1 MSQRDMQMVPMVP
14 ITIIDSA
21 EDIQMSIRDR
31 NSMEINSRYLLT
43 ISWPFPAIMG
53 QPLIYQ
59 RTEGS
64 DTITAHVDLPVNDD
78 DDDAN
83 ELYFTMLCLHRQDEF
98 QQAPI
103 PVEQLYNLPEPT
115 PKTKHRLQNPPP
127 ASNSSH
133 ESHGTRKA
141 LAQEWD
147 TVRSKTK
154 VPLESVA
161 DCPNDSRCPS
171 PPPETIPEIQLY
183 RGPEHVAVYAG
194 PQTADEILRF
204 IDRAKRSSQ
213 IPVHVSP
220 AEAEGFK
227 DVDDFVCIAHL
238 QPSETSLREAFEDV
252 AKKYWTE
259 FTFGIVDT
267 QAADSKVVCRKRDD
281 ASTHTSS
288 SPDGLEAWLIEA
300 SRPLITDLSR
310 ATHDRLLKR
319 GWPMVYIFHPSAA
332 TRASI
337 RAQLSSFAK
346 SQYASLTSVTV
357 APAYFPDLPGK
368 LGLDPAR
375 DGYPAGAVHQLS
387 NGRVYRYPKDRGFT
401 PKELQGWGLDVWQG
415 RVKPWTPPGQ
425 EEPKEEK
432 VGGANVR
439 IVGSSNLKVKNI
451 PGLKIKIGG
460 QERDEL

>member
-1 MSQRDMQMVPMVP
+1 MVSS
-14 ITIIDSA
+14 TFL
-21 EDIQMSIRDR
+21 
-31 NSMEINSRYLLT
+31 NLGFWLLLLASGT
-43 ISWPFPAIMG
+43 YAK
-53 QPLIYQ
+53 
-59 RTEGS
+59 
-64 DTITAHVDLPVNDD
+64 D
-78 DDDAN
+78 
-83 ELYFTMLCLHRQDEF
+83 
-98 QQAPI
+98 QAP
-103 PVEQLYNLPEPT
+103 LAEPT
-115 PKTKHRLQNPPP
+115 SGLRLV
-127 ASNSSH
+127 AFVK
-133 ESHGTRKA
+133 ESHGTRRA
-141 LAQEWD
+141 LAHEWD

-154 VPLESVA
+154 VPLDWVT

-183 RGPEHVAVYAG
+183 RGREHVAVYAG

-213 IPVHVSP
+213 IPAHVSP
-220 AEAEGFK
+220 EEAEGFK

-238 QPSETSLREAFEDV
+238 QLSETSLRQAFEDV
-252 AKKYWTE
+252 AKKHWTE
-259 FTFGIVDT
+259 FSFGVVDT

-288 SPDGLEAWLIEA
+288 SPDGLESWLIEA

-310 ATHDRLLKR
+310 ATHERLLKVSNSFPPICMDHAADVLQR

-357 APAYFPDLPGK
+357 DPAYFPDLPGK

-425 EEPKEEK
+425 EEPKEK
-432 VGGANVR
+432 AGGANVR

-451 PGLKIKIGG
+451 PGLKIRIGG

>member
-1 MSQRDMQMVPMVP
+1 MRGRDMIYSALFTLSIWLSVLASG
-14 ITIIDSA
+14 TYA
-21 EDIQMSIRDR
+21 EDQATLA
-31 NSMEINSRYLLT
+31 E
-43 ISWPFPAIMG
+43 PAPG
-53 QPLIYQ
+53 L
-59 RTEGS
+59 
-64 DTITAHVDLPVNDD
+64 
-78 DDDAN
+78 
-83 ELYFTMLCLHRQDEF
+83 
-98 QQAPI
+98 
-103 PVEQLYNLPEPT
+103 
-115 PKTKHRLQNPPP
+115 RLV
-127 ASNSSH
+127 AFVK

-147 TVRSKTK
+147 TVRSRTK
-154 VPLESVA
+154 VPLEWVA

-194 PQTADEILRF
+194 PQIADEILRF

-213 IPVHVSP
+213 IPAHVGP
-220 AEAEGFK
+220 EEADGFK

-259 FTFGIVDT
+259 FTFGVVDT

-310 ATHDRLLKR
+310 ATHERLLKR

-357 APAYFPDLPGK
+357 DPAYFPDLPGK

-415 RVKPWTPPGQ
+415 RVKLWTPPGQ

-432 VGGANVR
+432 AGGANVR

-460 QERDEL
+460 RERDEL

>member
-1 MSQRDMQMVPMVP
+1 MIYSTLFTLC
-14 ITIIDSA
+14 IWLS
-21 EDIQMSIRDR
+21 
-31 NSMEINSRYLLT
+31 LLASGT
-43 ISWPFPAIMG
+43 YAK
-53 QPLIYQ
+53 
-59 RTEGS
+59 
-64 DTITAHVDLPVNDD
+64 D
-78 DDDAN
+78 
-83 ELYFTMLCLHRQDEF
+83 
-98 QQAPI
+98 QAP
-103 PVEQLYNLPEPT
+103 LAEPA
-115 PKTKHRLQNPPP
+115 PGLRLV
-127 ASNSSH
+127 AFVK
-133 ESHGTRKA
+133 ESQGTRKA

-154 VPLESVA
+154 VPLEWVA
-161 DCPNDSRCPS
+161 NCPNDSRCPT
-171 PPPETIPEIQLY
+171 PPPETIPEIHLY
-183 RGPEHVAVYAG
+183 RGPEHVAAYAG

-204 IDRAKRSSQ
+204 TDRAKRSSQ

-220 AEAEGFK
+220 EEADGFK

-238 QPSETSLREAFEDV
+238 QPSETSLREAFEDM
-252 AKKYWTE
+252 AKKHWTE
-259 FTFGIVDT
+259 FTFGVVET

-288 SPDGLEAWLIEA
+288 SPDGLEAWLTEA

-310 ATHDRLLKR
+310 ATHERLLKVSKPPPTHIHKHAANIPKR

-357 APAYFPDLPGK
+357 DPAYFPDLPGK

-387 NGRVYRYPKDRGFT
+387 NGRVYRYPKDKGFT

-415 RVKPWTPPGQ
+415 RVKAWTPAGQ

-432 VGGANVR
+432 AGGANVR

-460 QERDEL
+460 RERDEL